1 MGAQFDREKCLQRNR
16 IAALR
21 RGVETAPIRF
31 LAEAPMESEESGT
44 LTVLGALPA
53 SEAEALEAI
62 NAERR
67 RRDPDCALLSPSD
80 VYLHYAEAANGSFIA
95 DRFAFLGSS
104 SLRNIATGAAA
115 GVAFMNSHHTGDF
128 SAPSELPFGRTFA
141 GRYEAREAGGK
152 RRERTVVGFY
162 MLRGVKPAGDAGPST
177 DDLHRMIEGGTLFDV
192 SVGLYGGEKICDVCG
207 HGLYERDSK
216 GKALCPHIPGSAF
229 QMTEEERAAQ
239 EARGVTRGM
248 ASYTLQDAIFSEL
261 SGVYD
266 GAVPG
271 AGFKKAAMAR
281 RTGDL
286 PAQTLQ
292 ELSTAYGRLWGHGVS
307 VPEEVLDDVAER
319 IAERLATLRTDGD
332 EATDEAET
340 PETGAS
346 VPQRRVGT
354 CAASEEET
362 DMRKHEEPG
371 TESQA
376 QGAEGLEASAI
387 VTEAAAGAAAET
399 PSVQLTEGA
408 GEAPV
413 PVSAPAS
420 APASA
425 LAPAEA
431 LQAKLDEMQSRLL
444 AVEAENATLRL
455 QRLRGEVEGEL
466 SDLRFCEGRLSLA
479 PASREGLTELICG
492 LPEEPR
498 RKALEALKGLQL
510 VELGERGFGSPE
522 AAATLATL
530 SAEEER
536 TVADIA
542 KRTGVTPEV
551 AREQYLTVRAT
562 RAAS

>member
-1 MGAQFDREKCLQRNR
+1 MGAQFDAQKCRKRNR
-16 IAALR
+16 VAALR
-21 RGVETAPIRF
+21 DAMEATPLRF
-31 LAEAPMESEESGT
+31 LAGGP
-44 LTVLGALPA
+44 LTEPEGIVLAEGSLPA
-53 SEAEALEAI
+53 NDAEALEAI
-62 NAERR
+62 NA
-67 RRDPDCALLSPSD
+67 LLPAGTPPLSLSD
-80 VYLHYAEAANGSFIA
+80 VWIHYAEAANTNFI
-95 DRFAFLGSS
+95 RKYFAFLGSS
-104 SLRNIATGAAA
+104 TLRNMARSAGR
-115 GVAFMNSHHTGDF
+115 GVAFMNSHRTGGL
-128 SAPSELPFGRTFA
+128 SHPAELPFGKTFA
-141 GRYEAREAGGK
+141 GRYESVERLDGT
-152 RRERTVVGFY
+152 RFERTVVGVY
-162 MLRGVKPAGDAGPST
+162 MLRGQRPAGESGPST
-177 DDLHRMIEGGTLFDV
+177 DDLHQAIVGGTLTDV
-192 SVGLYGGEKICDVCG
+192 SVGIIDPGGAREVCDVCG
-207 HGLYERDSK
+207 HGLYDRDEK
-216 GKALCPHIPGSAF
+216 GRPLCPHYPGS
-229 QMTEEERAAQ
+229 THKLTLEERQ
-239 EARGVTRGM
+239 RQLGRGVPRGV
-248 ASYTLQDAIFSEL
+248 ASYTIE
-261 SGVYD
+261 
-266 GAVPG
+266 GADLGEVSAVFRGALPG
-271 AGFKKAAMAR
+271 AGFRKAYGAQR
-281 RTGDL
+281 SGELGSETLRELQLSYGDL
-286 PAQTLQ
+286 WSGDLA
-292 ELSTAYGRLWGHGVS
+292 G
-307 VPEEVLDDVAER
+307 VPEAVLDEVAER

-332 EATDEAET
+332 EATDEAAPSGAVTAESL
-340 PETGAS
+340 ETGAS
-346 VPQRRVGT
+346 VPQ
-354 CAASEEET
+354 EET

-413 PVSAPAS
+413 PAS

-530 SAEEER
+530 SAEEEK